1 MDQYVE
7 ILELDRNLQRTAI
20 HVDMDAFYAAVEIR
34 ETPGLRVV
42 PIAVDRSDML
52 CTSNYIAR
60 KYGVRAAMPG
70 FIAKKLCPQLKIVPT
85 NFKKYTYVSGI
96 VQGIFRQYDP
106 NLRMASLDEA
116 YMDITD
122 YSETKTQPAAV
133 KRVRHKGQSICR
145 LPLIQ
150 DGDTMRS
157 RLEQAQKM
165 SLMRCVSALSKHVE
179 RDFAHQKG
187 VRNWRCHGSHT
198 ERNGRGA
205 PTLFIG
211 Y

>member
-1 MDQYVE
+1 
-7 ILELDRNLQRTAI
+7 
-20 HVDMDAFYAAVEIR
+20 MDAFYAAVEIR

-133 KRVRHKGQSICR
+133 KR
-145 LPLIQ
+145 
-150 DGDTMRS
+150 MRS